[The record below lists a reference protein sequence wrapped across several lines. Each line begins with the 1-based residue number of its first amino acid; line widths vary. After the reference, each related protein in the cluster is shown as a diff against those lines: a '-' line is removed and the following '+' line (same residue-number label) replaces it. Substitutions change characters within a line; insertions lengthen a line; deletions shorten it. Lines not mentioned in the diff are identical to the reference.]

1 MKTSEPVQWEVRKRP
16 FPSTNQSFK
25 VPKRVTLELAGSKSA
40 PAVKMSQASWPG
52 ESAEHDFYAD
62 EPLMDDV
69 AIPSSNIDDHHSDSE
84 SDEGDLEAKSL
95 ELEIKKLELKK
106 AKMLVAQRRL
116 QGGQPAE
123 RQLRGGTTQ
132 QSQGHGG
139 DRRTEDS
146 EQRSR
151 RRQVERQLLL
161 GASEREHRGKKRYVV
176 EVDMKGNPC
185 GQNRQLWMS
194 CLRGHSQ
201 DVDFS
206 VDNYNHHSTTMLLAI
221 KQRVDNTFDYEGGL
235 GRVTEEAFH
244 SLLKNQLKTKRY
256 QLKKALV
263 ADKPKPKHI
272 RQDHWLN
279 LSKLI
284 SEERK
289 IKEAQKLRGNRAQLK
304 KASTSAQLSDEVA
317 ANLVEQGG
325 SRYDRGSLSSRQSKM
340 GSDRDIHKRMDGLEE
355 NMKLILAALKI
366 EHGGSVPPPTV
377 EPGAGATSSSADNV
391 EKGCGGDSGGT
402 TMKEVRT
409 DVISA
414 KKVTHAPETYD

>member
-1 MKTSEPVQWEVRKRP
+1 V
-16 FPSTNQSFK
+16 K
-25 VPKRVTLELAGSKSA
+25 VLKRVTPQLARLKSA
-40 PAVKMSQASWPG
+40 SAVKMSQASWPG

-95 ELEIKKLELKK
+95 DLQIKRLELKK
-106 AKMLVAQRRL
+106 AKMLAAQRRL
-116 QGGQPAE
+116 QGGQLAE
-123 RQLRGGTTQ
+123 RQYPGGTMQ
-132 QSQGHGG
+132 HSQGHSG
-139 DRRTEDS
+139 DRRTKDS
-146 EQRSR
+146 DLRSR
-151 RRQVERQLLL
+151 RRQVERQLML
-161 GASEREHRGKKRYVV
+161 GASEREHRGKKRYSV

-263 ADKPKPKHI
+263 AEKPKPKHI

-284 SEERK
+284 MEERK
-289 IKEAQKLRGNRAQLK
+289 IKEAQKLRENRAQFK
-304 KASTSAQLSDEVA
+304 KASTSTQQSDEVV
-317 ANLVEQGG
+317 ANQVEQGG
-325 SRYDRGSLSSRQSKM
+325 SRIDRGSLSSRQSKM
-340 GSDRDIHKRMDGLEE
+340 GSDRDIHKRIDGLEE

-366 EHGGSVPPPTV
+366 GQGGSAPPPPV
-377 EPGAGATSSSADNV
+377 AGAGATSSSADNV
-391 EKGCGGDSGGT
+391 DEDSGGD

-409 DVISA
+409 DVRSIRLNM
-414 KKVTHAPETYD
+414 VMF

>member
-1 MKTSEPVQWEVRKRP
+1 LKTSERVQWEIRKRP
-16 FPSTNQSFK
+16 PPSTNQSFK
-25 VPKRVTLELAGSKSA
+25 VPKRVTPELAGSKSA
-40 PAVKMSQASWPG
+40 PAVKMSQASWPS

-69 AIPSSNIDDHHSDSE
+69 AIPSSNIDDRHSDSD

-95 ELEIKKLELKK
+95 DLQIKKLELKK

-116 QGGQPAE
+116 QGEQPAE
-123 RQLRGGTTQ
+123 RQYHGGTTQ
-132 QSQGHGG
+132 HSHGHSG
-139 DRRTEDS
+139 DRRTKDS
-146 EQRSR
+146 DLRSH
-151 RRQVERQLLL
+151 RRQVERQLML
-161 GASEREHRGKKRYVV
+161 GASEREHRGKKRYEV

-185 GQNRQLWMS
+185 GQNRQIWMS

-206 VDNYNHHSTTMLLAI
+206 VDNYNQHSTTMLLAI

-263 ADKPKPKHI
+263 AGKPKPKHI

-289 IKEAQKLRGNRAQLK
+289 IKEAQKLRGNRAQFK
-304 KASTSAQLSDEVA
+304 KASRSAQQSNEVA
-317 ANLVEQGG
+317 ANQVEQGG

-355 NMKLILAALKI
+355 NMKLILVALKI
-366 EHGGSVPPPTV
+366 EQGGSAPPPTV
-377 EPGAGATSSSADNV
+377 EPGAGATSSSVDNV
-391 EKGCGGDSGGT
+391 EKGCGGDRGGT
-402 TMKEVRT
+402 Q
-409 DVISA
+409 
-414 KKVTHAPETYD
+414 